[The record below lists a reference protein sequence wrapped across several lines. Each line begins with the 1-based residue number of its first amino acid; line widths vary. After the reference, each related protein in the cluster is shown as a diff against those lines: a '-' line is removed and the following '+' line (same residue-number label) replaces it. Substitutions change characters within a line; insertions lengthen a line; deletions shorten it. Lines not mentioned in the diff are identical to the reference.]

1 MAKEIQGN
9 KLQITHST
17 SSGQA
22 IETYKLPTLEELLEA
37 GVHFGHQTKRWHPK
51 IAPYLYKAQNKI
63 HIFDLL
69 KTHQKLIEA
78 CDFLYQMAKEAKAI
92 CFVGTKKQASEIVKK
107 AASDAGAFFV
117 TERWTGGMLTN
128 FDHVRNKMLR
138 LKKITE
144 GLAFGGQYENYT
156 KKERLDF
163 EREGKK
169 LEEEVGGVVGM
180 ERVPEALF
188 VVDIKRELTAVTE
201 ARKLGLKVVAL
212 VDSNC
217 DPTLVDYPIPGND
230 DASAAIEV
238 IVKAAASAV
247 AAGYKEAGVNFQK
260 LTNESRTQKERS
272 PEISPREVEAKKEI
286 ITSEMENEE
295 PKAAVVPKEKVKEKK
310 MAKKETSVRVAKKAV
325 REKVVKKVKSVKLKT
340 KGKNKIGRPEKS
352 K

>member
-1 MAKEIQGN
+1 MAK
-9 KLQITHST
+9 T
-17 SSGQA
+17 SDNSQLT
-22 IETYKLPTLEELLEA
+22 IDKYKLPTLEELLEA
-37 GVHFGHQTKRWHPK
+37 GVHFGHQAKRWHPK
-51 IAPYLYKAQNKI
+51 IAPYLYKKQNKI

-78 CDFLYQMAKEAKAI
+78 GDFLYQKAKEGKAI
-92 CFVGTKKQASEIVKK
+92 CFVGTKKQASNVVKE
-107 AASDAGAFFV
+107 AALSAGAFFI

-138 LKKITE
+138 LKKIDE

-156 KKERLDF
+156 KKERLDL

-169 LEEEVGGVVGM
+169 LEEEVGGVAGM
-180 ERVPEALF
+180 ERVPEVLC

-230 DASAAIEV
+230 DATAAIEV
-238 IVKAAASAV
+238 IVKAVASAV
-247 AAGYKEAGVNFQK
+247 AAGYKQAGVNFQK
-260 LTNESRTQKERS
+260 LTNGKLSQREKSLEVG
-272 PEISPREVEAKKEI
+272 PEVEAKKEI
-286 ITSEMENEE
+286 PLEMENGE
-295 PKAAVVPKEKVKEKK
+295 PRVAAEPKEKVKEKVT
-310 MAKKETSVRVAKKAV
+310 KKETLARVAKKTV
-325 REKVVKKVKSVKLKT
+325 REKRPKKVKPVKLKVMA
-340 KGKNKIGRPEKS
+340 KRKIGRHQKN